1 MNRHGRAREVTV
13 HHSTPGHDAA
23 ERRRGGVVTGGAG
36 DDAGAAVRYGLPG
49 PAPGIDRRRVLAL
62 FLASAAAG
70 GLVACGRGSD
80 RPEEPDPLIA
90 LADAARADA
99 ALAAAAIAA
108 NPELTARVDPLR
120 AARVE
125 HAAALDA
132 EVVRAGGTPG
142 SAAPAAPPPSV
153 DAASP
158 AGVTQSVTLARV
170 REAVAASQR
179 GAAALVPDLPAER
192 VGLVASV
199 AACCATYAAVLA

>member
-1 MNRHGRAREVTV
+1 VSDV
-13 HHSTPGHDAA
+13 
-23 ERRRGGVVTGGAG
+23 
-36 DDAGAAVRYGLPG
+36 AGAAVRYGLLA

-80 RPEEPDPLIA
+80 RPDEPDPLIA

-108 NPELTARVDPLR
+108 DPELAARVDPLR

-125 HAAALDA
+125 HAVALDA

-142 SAAPAAPPPSV
+142 STAPPAPSPSA
-153 DAASP
+153 DP

-170 REAVAASQR
+170 REAVATSQR